1 MLLNVGNCKWI
12 GSSCSGSTSITKL
25 WRSNRS
31 CQHRGKFLPIAKEWY
46 MPSGNPWMW
55 SFVFSRLVLRQTQWT
70 ASLTTWPK
78 HSLWCGVLYIS
89 DDLGRLT
96 HMLEAALISEF
107 HTSTGCRN
115 APESGGE
122 GGLNRKK
129 HLGPPFFYVHHRGV
143 AEPTN

>member
-78 HSLWCGVLYIS
+78 HSLWCGSSTSVMIWALPICWRQPWFRS
-89 DDLGRLT
+89 FILPLAAEMRQKVGVKVGSIGRSIWDHLF
-96 HMLEAALISEF
+96 LR
-107 HTSTGCRN
+107 TS
-115 APESGGE
+115 P
-122 GGLNRKK
+122 
-129 HLGPPFFYVHHRGV
+129 V